1 MYFGSAQHRQWGC
14 PVTELLLGALVFAV
28 AMGLF
33 YGLEHW
39 SEIDIDEHEALT
51 REPGEAEKNKENSHD

>member
-1 MYFGSAQHRQWGC
+1 M
-14 PVTELLLGALVFAV
+14 TELLLGALVFAV